1 MMRETELPRY
11 VVITIV
17 LALAMMRAYVNPTDV
32 ALGIYYTV
40 FINALLITITDLAF
54 NGEWGFGMGLLVGAW
69 LGVVANGFNPIQALI
84 NPLTWLLSPQA
95 LLP

>member
-1 MMRETELPRY
+1 MRETELPRY

-17 LALAMMRAYVNPTDV
+17 LALAMLKAYVNPIDV
-32 ALGIYYTV
+32 ALGIYYAV

-54 NGEWGFGMGLLVGAW
+54 KGEWAFGMGLLVGAW
-69 LGVVANGFNPIQALI
+69 LGVVTSGLNPIQALI
-84 NPLTWLLSPQA
+84 NPLIWLLSPQV